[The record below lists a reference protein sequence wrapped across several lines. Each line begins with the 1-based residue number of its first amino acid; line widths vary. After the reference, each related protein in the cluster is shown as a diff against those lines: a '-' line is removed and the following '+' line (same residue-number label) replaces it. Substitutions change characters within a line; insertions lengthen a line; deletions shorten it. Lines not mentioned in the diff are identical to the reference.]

1 MKIPRVFPI
10 AITVILAGCL
20 PEEESTGAAK
30 AATKQSASKQQP
42 SATSTETT
50 PLAEWQ
56 QTLLDVAYRA
66 VSGMPLNPHIK
77 NRSRGQ
83 ETVVVASLLLEQP
96 DLARRYI
103 GDIANWRRGAG
114 YADLARFFAD
124 RGEPRQARH
133 FLDHAIRVVH
143 EVKADSKEQAW
154 RADRIRSKAAA
165 VYMLLSDADKA
176 QELGTGVVDSEAGT
190 VMAAQSRSVRTDA
203 DFDKHIAALDKMFE
217 NGNFEQVQ
225 AAMQACIE
233 LYVHSYDH
241 ESRRAELEKRV
252 RTSYSQLPVQ
262 ARIDAL
268 ATLCDRA
275 IKKDNKTKALV
286 AC

>member
-114 YADLARFFAD
+114 YAALARFFD
-124 RGEPRQARH
+124 
-133 FLDHAIRVVH
+133 
-143 EVKADSKEQAW
+143 
-154 RADRIRSKAAA
+154 AAA
-165 VYMLLSDADKA
+165 ASSSPPPSACAARFRFLSSIA
-176 QELGTGVVDSEAGT
+176 S
-190 VMAAQSRSVRTDA
+190 MAFAWST
-203 DFDKHIAALDKMFE
+203 L
-217 NGNFEQVQ
+217 
-225 AAMQACIE
+225 
-233 LYVHSYDH
+233 
-241 ESRRAELEKRV
+241 RR
-252 RTSYSQLPVQ
+252 
-262 ARIDAL
+262 
-268 ATLCDRA
+268 
-275 IKKDNKTKALV
+275 
-286 AC
+286 